1 MITPKRLNVSVQ
13 VQTINT
19 PVNLGAQIDK
29 GRRRRR
35 RESTQRLKYLPS
47 HCETFIQTIFTRG
60 FACRLYFWNAKTIR
74 LNLVKFF

>member
-29 GRRRRR
+29 GRRQRR
-35 RESTQRLKYLPS
+35 RESTEVEISGVSLQDFHPNHISQKVCMLILLFE
-47 HCETFIQTIFTRG
+47 C
-60 FACRLYFWNAKTIR
+60 
-74 LNLVKFF
+74 